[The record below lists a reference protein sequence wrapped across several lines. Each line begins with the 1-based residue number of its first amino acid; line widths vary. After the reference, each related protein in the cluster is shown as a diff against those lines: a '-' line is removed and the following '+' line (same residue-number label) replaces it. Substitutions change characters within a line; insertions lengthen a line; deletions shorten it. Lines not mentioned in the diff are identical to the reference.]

1 MDTFMEQKTDT
12 EDPFDDA
19 VKPPAGDGSAKEP
32 SFMCMFNYAF
42 PTLGQMGYTF
52 HKIMAMQNRTHLFSV
67 YYNTL
72 GKARI
77 IRWDRAV
84 ILVSESFQMNVPDSP
99 LAEFFYRYSRVSREV
114 AGHDTTI
121 HAARPDEIAQ
131 AEAHFQDFEKERT
144 IYQCPAQLEPIK
156 DKKFSVDD
164 YLAIEVPQN
173 GEKPRTVIAKKL
185 KLEIEDPLSRATR
198 GYRVYDPADGRM
210 GYLKDSWPVKSLAG
224 HECEV
229 LKDLRKHNVPHVPTL
244 ICGGPIERQSS
255 ICPSEVSEEWNKG
268 CRKFDPRTHQRFLVR
283 EIGFHLAE
291 PLEPTPQSQSRD
303 LIARLK
309 EALIAHRDAWKMD
322 ILHRDI
328 SDGNVLHYRHCD
340 KPGDTATVTALL
352 LDWDLAKRKGQEQ
365 KRRERT
371 GTWFFH
377 SINLL
382 STSMNPQ
389 CELDDLESF
398 VWLVVYL
405 FLRFLRRTTHGK
417 NSGAYTKWLIDSI
430 FDEATFN
437 PVLRRWVGGG
447 EKYRLVTNGHGIK
460 ILGKST
466 IEFSNNSAAGSCFT
480 RLLAEINELK
490 NARDEDDE
498 VDTSTYILGNHDR
511 FIAFLDQV
519 IASSDWPTNDVLVDQ
534 CPDGR
539 ALPHSSVNQ
548 SQSHKQQVHKSRELK
563 LAQVSQSMRASSGR
577 GQIRSGEDADL
588 DSDPRP
594 PQRSRSS

>member
-1 MDTFMEQKTDT
+1 MTGT

-19 VKPPAGDGSAKEP
+19 VKPTAGDGSVEES
-32 SFMCMFNYAF
+32 SFMRMCNYAF
-42 PTLGQMGYTF
+42 PALGQMGYTF

-156 DKKFSVDD
+156 DKKFS
-164 YLAIEVPQN
+164 A
-173 GEKPRTVIAKKL
+173 VI
-185 KLEIEDPLSRATR
+185 LSLTDMFSAGRATR
-198 GYRVYDPADGRM
+198 GYRVYDPVDGRM

-291 PLEPTPQSQSRD
+291 PLEPTPRSQSRD

-328 SDGNVLHYRHCD
+328 SEGNVLHYRHCD

-352 LDWDLAKRKGQEQ
+352 LDWDMAKRKDQEQ

-371 GTWFFH
+371 VGFMFFVSSTHLTWQQGTWFFH

-382 STSMNPQ
+382 GTVMNPQ

-405 FLRFLRRTTHGK
+405 FLRFLRWT
-417 NSGAYTKWLIDSI
+417 
-430 FDEATFN
+430 
-437 PVLRRWVGGG
+437 
-447 EKYRLVTNGHGIK
+447 
-460 ILGKST
+460 
-466 IEFSNNSAAGSCFT
+466 
-480 RLLAEINELK
+480 
-490 NARDEDDE
+490 
-498 VDTSTYILGNHDR
+498 
-511 FIAFLDQV
+511 
-519 IASSDWPTNDVLVDQ
+519 
-534 CPDGR
+534 
-539 ALPHSSVNQ
+539 
-548 SQSHKQQVHKSRELK
+548 
-563 LAQVSQSMRASSGR
+563 
-577 GQIRSGEDADL
+577 
-588 DSDPRP
+588 
-594 PQRSRSS
+594 